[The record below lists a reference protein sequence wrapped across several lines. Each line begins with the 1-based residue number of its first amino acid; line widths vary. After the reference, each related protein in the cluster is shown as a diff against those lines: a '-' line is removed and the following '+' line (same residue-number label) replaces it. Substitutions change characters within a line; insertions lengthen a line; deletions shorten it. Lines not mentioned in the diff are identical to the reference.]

1 MTEVHPLIQLAVV
14 VLGSGG
20 TSWAA
25 VRATLNGTRENV
37 RDLKQDVSKISDN
50 VADVRERLARIEGR
64 RINDK

>member
-1 MTEVHPLIQLAVV
+1 MNDIHPLIQLAVV

-37 RDLKQDVSKISDN
+37 RDLKQDVSRISDN
-50 VADVRERLARIEGR
+50 MADVRERLARIEGR
-64 RINDK
+64 RQGDK